1 MRMVSACAPRLR
13 KRVVTIAAFV
23 LVNMDCPQNEHADIT
38 VIVVKEKYAGP
49 ALAHGAERGFCRPAL
64 RGIRQ
69 QQAVMAA
76 HAVTIQIAQ
85 KRALLHH
92 AFQSQSLLRRRLR

>member
-1 MRMVSACAPRLR
+1 MQGRRWHMEPN
-13 KRVVTIAAFV
+13 AA
-23 LVNMDCPQNEHADIT
+23 
-38 VIVVKEKYAGP
+38 
-49 ALAHGAERGFCRPAL
+49 FCRPAL

-76 HAVTIQIAQ
+76 HAVAIQIAQ

-92 AFQSQSLLRRRLR
+92 PLQGEPFLRRGLR

>member
-1 MRMVSACAPRLR
+1 M
-13 KRVVTIAAFV
+13 
-23 LVNMDCPQNEHADIT
+23 Q
-38 VIVVKEKYAGP
+38 GP

-92 AFQSQSLLRRRLR
+92 AFQSQPSCGAGCVNSASAASALRK

>member
-1 MRMVSACAPRLR
+1 MQGRRWHMEPN
-13 KRVVTIAAFV
+13 AA
-23 LVNMDCPQNEHADIT
+23 
-38 VIVVKEKYAGP
+38 
-49 ALAHGAERGFCRPAL
+49 FCRPAL

-85 KRALLHH
+85 KRALL
-92 AFQSQSLLRRRLR
+92 

>member
-1 MRMVSACAPRLR
+1 MEPN
-13 KRVVTIAAFV
+13 AA
-23 LVNMDCPQNEHADIT
+23 
-38 VIVVKEKYAGP
+38 
-49 ALAHGAERGFCRPAL
+49 FCRPAL

-92 AFQSQSLLRRRLR
+92 AFQSQPLLRRRLR

>member
-1 MRMVSACAPRLR
+1 MQGRRWHMEPN
-13 KRVVTIAAFV
+13 AA
-23 LVNMDCPQNEHADIT
+23 
-38 VIVVKEKYAGP
+38 
-49 ALAHGAERGFCRPAL
+49 FCRPAL

-92 AFQSQSLLRRRLR
+92 AFHCLLYTSDAADEATIV